1 MDGADEDVTAALA
14 AVDAT
19 LDALRAR
26 DDTQGKFKAFGDL
39 AEGLRARSEGASAE
53 RREVVIRI
61 RENEK
66 LSLRPL
72 AGRVGISA
80 TRLHQLIHAGDKDR
94 KPAAKP
100 STSPE
105 PQPVVAAI
113 VTSARGVL
121 VGRRN
126 DGKPP
131 WTFIA
136 GEIEPGES
144 PADAAVREVKEETGL
159 RITAGNEIGRR
170 LHPKSGR
177 WMVYIAATPDGGTDA
192 FVGDEDELA
201 EVRWVSL
208 TEADQLMGG
217 TVYGPV
223 HDHLSKTLKG

>member
-1 MDGADEDVTAALA
+1 VDGDDPDVTAALA
-14 AVDAT
+14 AVDAA
-19 LDALRAR
+19 LDVLRSR
-26 DDTQGKFKAFGDL
+26 DDDQAKFKAFGDF

-53 RREVVIRI
+53 RREVVTRI
-61 RENEK
+61 RDKEK
-66 LSLRPL
+66 LTLAPL
-72 AGRVGISA
+72 AGRVGISK
-80 TRLHQLIHAGDKDR
+80 TRLHQLVNAGKKVR
-94 KPAAKP
+94 EPVSKP

-105 PQPVVAAI
+105 PQAVVAAI
-113 VTSARGVL
+113 VTSGRGVL

-159 RITAGNEIGRR
+159 RITAGDELGRR
-170 LHPKSGR
+170 LHPKTGR
-177 WMVYIAATPDGGTDA
+177 WMVYIAATLANGSDA

-208 TEADQLMGG
+208 AEADQLMGG
-217 TVYGPV
+217 TIFEPV
-223 HDHLSKTLKG
+223 HHHLSKTLEG